1 MSESVVPS
9 ALAVLDALP
18 RASIEGVDRHG
29 SPASR
34 HAAKSRTFI
43 APRTDI
49 EEQLSAIW
57 REVLEIN
64 LVGIHDN
71 FFDLGGDSLA
81 AMRVMV
87 RLKETMLIEL
97 PIRSLFEAPT
107 VAGMAL
113 RIQQTDSGPTALR
126 MIPFRAAP
134 RDGNVPLSHAQERL
148 WFLDQMEPDRAVYNI
163 PRVVSLKGRLDV
175 PSLEK
180 SLREIVRRHEVLRT
194 MIVAGN
200 GRPEQIV
207 AAAAE
212 FKLRASDLR
221 GLPEINRESLA
232 HRLAMEETQS
242 PFDLSRE
249 LMMRARLVTLGDEE
263 HLFAVT
269 QHHIASD
276 GWSLSVFW
284 RELSALYE
292 AYSAGRPSPLPELS
306 AQYADYAVWQMQW
319 LQGDLLDRQLAYWK
333 NRLAGAPAVLELP
346 TDYPRPAVQSH
357 RGAWHE
363 FAVDHALMQ
372 ALQVLS
378 RQEGVTLFMTL
389 LAVWQILLSRY
400 SGQDDVVIGIPI
412 AGRVRTEL
420 EALIGFFVNTLVMR
434 TDLSGNPTFREM
446 LSRVREV
453 ALGAYAH
460 QDLPFEKL
468 VQELQPERNLSHS
481 PLFQV
486 MFALQNTPEQ
496 EADLARLTVHPQAV
510 TSVVAKSD
518 LSLSIHERPDGLRG
532 TLEYRTDLFEAATIA
547 RLARHF
553 QVLLLGVVADPQRR
567 IRELDLLTQAERQQV
582 LVEWN
587 QTTTDSQPRTC
598 IYQLFETRVELTPD
612 AVAVSFQSQK
622 LTYRELNERANRI
635 AHYLI
640 GLGAGPDQRVALCMD
655 RSLEMIVGVLG
666 ILKSGAAY
674 VPLDPEY
681 PAARLALMLDD
692 AAPVAV
698 LTTGDGRRL
707 LSQAA
712 GVPIIDMIED
722 QEALARSPVHNPLDF
737 ERTDPLEPGH
747 PAYVIYTS
755 GSSGN
760 PKGVVVTHWNVVRL
774 FGATRQFF
782 DFGPRDVWTLFH
794 SYAFDFSV
802 WELWGALFH
811 GGRLV
816 VVPKM
821 TTRSPMEFLELLVNE
836 GVTVLNQTPS
846 AFYQLLEVDRE
857 CPNLADR
864 LSLRYI
870 IFGGE
875 ALDFSRLDDWYQRHP
890 DDAPLLVNM
899 YGITETTVH
908 TTCLALNRELAQT
921 ARGSLIGKNIPDLRV
936 YVLDEYRQPVPA
948 GVTGELFVAGEG
960 LAQGYLN
967 RPELTAARYVPDPF
981 SSDRGARMYRTGD
994 LARWR
999 SDGNLEY
1006 LGRLD
1011 SQVKIRGF
1019 RIELGEIE
1027 ATLSTLPGVMH
1038 AAVTC
1043 RGDGPMGKSLA
1054 AYVVPAAGKQIDVAA
1069 LRHDLAARLPEY
1081 MVPATYTILDRL
1093 PLTGNGKLD
1102 HKALPA
1108 PDQARSH
1115 LAGTY
1120 VGPRNLVEEKLTSIW
1135 ADVLKL
1141 DRIGIHE
1148 NFFELGGHSLLAVT
1162 LLAQMRSVVNA
1173 ELNLRDLFLAPT
1185 IAGITSLLNRGLPT
1199 GPAQQL
1205 SSRPNADHDACVDT
1219 KPSTASAPVQRTLE
1233 GVPAVA
1239 DSDSFMDVIRA
1250 GVDARTIV
1258 CVGAIRVIPAV
1269 VKCFPDNVPVWHL
1282 KLDGCHVWPPRYLT
1296 LDEQIDIYVQCLERH
1311 CHRREAAIVGFSYGG
1326 FLAYRLASVL
1336 TARNWTDLKVLLIDP
1351 SVPSRYQQPEPLP
1364 AGVSWRSKLR
1374 ARRILNGLSR
1384 VPRRMLRIDTPSER
1398 PIESERP
1405 VTFDRWTVMN
1415 PQERWEL
1422 MRRHFE
1428 RNIEAADLIALNR
1441 RIALVSSQQYHSR
1454 LAQLWQEMESGGVDT
1469 CVLPTADYAD
1479 EHVGCFQGTCASQM
1493 GAFMERWYAA

>member
-9 ALAVLDALP
+9 APAMLHALP
-18 RASIEGVDRHG
+18 HAHHKGADNG
-29 SPASR
+29 SPAFR
-34 HAAKSRTFI
+34 HDARSRTLV
-43 APRTDI
+43 APRTDV
-49 EEQLSAIW
+49 EEQLSNIW

-97 PIRSLFEAPT
+97 PVRSLFEAPT

-113 RIQQTDSGPTALR
+113 YIQQTNSGPPALR
-126 MIPFRAAP
+126 SIPWRDSA
-134 RDGNVPLSHAQERL
+134 RDGKQPLSFSQERL

-163 PRVVSLKGRLDV
+163 PRVVRLRGRLDV
-175 PSLEK
+175 PALEK

-194 MIVAGN
+194 VIVARN

-212 FKLRASDLR
+212 FKLRVSDLR
-221 GLPEINRESLA
+221 GVPEINRESLA
-232 HRLAMEETQS
+232 HRLVTAETQA

-249 LMMRARLVTLGDEE
+249 LMIRARLVTLGDED

-292 AYSAGRPSPLPELS
+292 AYSAGRPSPLTELP
-306 AQYADYAVWQMQW
+306 AQYADYAVWQRQR
-319 LQGDLLDRQLAYWK
+319 LQGDLLEQQLAYWR

-363 FAVDHALMQ
+363 FAVDESLTQ

-389 LAVWQILLSRY
+389 LAAWEILLSRY
-400 SGQDDVVIGIPI
+400 SGQDDVVVGIPI

-446 LSRVREV
+446 LSRVREM

-468 VQELQPERNLSHS
+468 VQDLQPQRNLSHS

-486 MFALQNTPEQ
+486 MFALQNTPDK
-496 EADLARLTVHPQAV
+496 AAGLARLIVHPQAV

-518 LSLSIHERPDGLRG
+518 LSLSLHEGRDGLRG

-547 RLARHF
+547 RLASHF
-553 QVLLLGVVADPQRR
+553 QMLLHGIVVDPQRR
-567 IRELDLLTQAERQQV
+567 IGELDLLTAAERHQV

-587 QTTTDSQPRTC
+587 QTAADSSRKTC
-598 IYQLFETRVELTPD
+598 IHRLFETQVELTPE
-612 AVAVSFQSQK
+612 AVAVSFQNQR

-640 GLGAGPDQRVALCMD
+640 GRGAGPDQRVALCMD

-666 ILKSGAAY
+666 VLKSGAAY

-698 LTTGDGRRL
+698 LTTRDGRRQL
-707 LSQAA
+707 PQAA
-712 GVPIIDMIED
+712 VVPVLDMVED
-722 QEALARSPVHNPLDF
+722 QEVLARSGVHNPTDS
-737 ERTDPLEPGH
+737 ERTEPLEPRH

-774 FGATRQFF
+774 FSATRQLF

-821 TTRSPMEFLELLVNE
+821 TTRSPMEFLELLANE
-836 GVTVLNQTPS
+836 RVTVLNQTPS
-846 AFYQLLEVDRE
+846 AFYQLLEADRE
-857 CPNLADR
+857 SPNLAAR
-864 LSLRYI
+864 LSLRYV

-875 ALDFSRLDDWYQRHP
+875 ALDFSRLDDWYERHAEDEP
-890 DDAPLLVNM
+890 RLVNM

-908 TTCLALNRELAQT
+908 TTYLALNRELARN
-921 ARGSLIGKNIPDLRV
+921 ARGSLIGNNIPDLKV
-936 YVLDEYRQPVPA
+936 YVLDEHRQPVPV
-948 GVTGELFVAGEG
+948 GVSGELFVAGEG

-981 SSDRGARMYRTGD
+981 SSDRGARMYRSGD

-1006 LGRLD
+1006 LGRID

-1027 ATLSTLPGVMH
+1027 AILSTLPGVAQ
-1038 AAVTC
+1038 AAVVC

-1054 AYVVPAAGKQIDVAA
+1054 AYLVPAAGKQIDVAT

-1081 MVPATYTILDRL
+1081 MVPPTYTVLDRL

-1102 HKALPA
+1102 HNALPA
-1108 PDQARSH
+1108 PDQSRSH

-1120 VGPRNLVEEKLTSIW
+1120 VGPRNPVEEKLTAIW

-1162 LLAQMRSVVNA
+1162 LLAQMGSVVDA

-1185 IAGITSLLNRGLPT
+1185 IAGITSMMNRGLSI
-1199 GPAQQL
+1199 GQARSLLSQQ
-1205 SSRPNADHDACVDT
+1205 NAAHDACVNA
-1219 KPSTASAPVQRTLE
+1219 KRSTTSAPQQDTLA
-1233 GVPAVA
+1233 GVAAAADAVP
-1239 DSDSFMDVIRA
+1239 FLDVIRA
-1250 GVDARTIV
+1250 GVDARPIV
-1258 CVGAIRVIPAV
+1258 CVGAIRAIPIV
-1269 VKCFPDNVPVWHL
+1269 VKYFPESVPVWHL

-1296 LDEQIDIYVQCLERH
+1296 LDEQIDIYVQCLEKH
-1311 CHRREAAIVGFSYGG
+1311 CRRRELAIVGFSYGG

-1336 TARNWTDLKVLLIDP
+1336 TGRNWTDLKVLLIDP
-1351 SVPSRYQQPEPLP
+1351 SVPSRYQQPAQLP
-1364 AGVSWRSKLR
+1364 ARASWRSKLR

-1384 VPRRMLRIDTPSER
+1384 IPRRILRIDTPSER
-1398 PIESERP
+1398 PVESQRP
-1405 VTFDRWTVMN
+1405 LTFDRWTAMN

-1422 MRRHFE
+1422 MRHHFG
-1428 RNIEAADLIALNR
+1428 RNIEAADLVALGL
-1441 RIALVSSQQYHSR
+1441 RIAVASSQQYHSR
-1454 LAQLWQEMESGGVDT
+1454 WTQHWQEMESGGVDV
-1469 CVLPTADYAD
+1469 CVLPTAEYAD
-1479 EHVGCFQGTCASQM
+1479 EHVGCFQGTCASQL